1 MKKVESVKQRTFY
14 TAFWP
19 VGSPV
24 VLAGGK
30 MDKMSSLTLDLVAL
44 LSLLSCNGDEDG
56 YLVVTLVALIRMAN
70 IHFGRKVTTNR
81 FLLEQQGFKK
91 CGQAGEID
99 ATF

>member
-1 MKKVESVKQRTFY
+1 MKKVESVRQKTFY

-44 LSLLSCNGDEDG
+44 LSLFICVGNE
-56 YLVVTLVALIRMAN
+56 VWILVATYELLIRMAN
-70 IHFGRKVTTNR
+70 IHGGSN
-81 FLLEQQGFKK
+81 KK
-91 CGQAGEID
+91 RQAVS
-99 ATF
+99 

>member
-1 MKKVESVKQRTFY
+1 MKKVESVRQKTFY

-44 LSLLSCNGDEDG
+44 LSLFICVGNE
-56 YLVVTLVALIRMAN
+56 VWILVATIPH
-70 IHFGRKVTTNR
+70 ICHFFYTGKI
-81 FLLEQQGFKK
+81 F
-91 CGQAGEID
+91 GE
-99 ATF
+99 

>member
-1 MKKVESVKQRTFY
+1 MKKDESVRQKTFY

-44 LSLLSCNGDEDG
+44 LSLFICVGNE
-56 YLVVTLVALIRMAN
+56 VWILVATYELLIRMAN
-70 IHFGRKVTTNR
+70 IHFG
-81 FLLEQQGFKK
+81 
-91 CGQAGEID
+91 GERND
-99 ATF
+99 

>member
-1 MKKVESVKQRTFY
+1 MKKVESVRQKTFY

-44 LSLLSCNGDEDG
+44 LSLFICVGNE
-56 YLVVTLVALIRMAN
+56 VWILVATYELLIRMAN
-70 IHFGRKVTTNR
+70 IHFG
-81 FLLEQQGFKK
+81 
-91 CGQAGEID
+91 GERND
-99 ATF
+99 

>member
-30 MDKMSSLTLDLVAL
+30 MDKMSSLTLDLAAP
-44 LSLLSCNGDEDG
+44 LSLFSCNGDEDG
-56 YLVVTLVALIRMAN
+56 YLVAILVALIRMAN
-70 IHFGRKVTTNR
+70 ILFGGKRNDKLFPRRTR
-81 FLLEQQGFKK
+81 
-91 CGQAGEID
+91 ISRM
-99 ATF
+99 

>member
-14 TAFWP
+14 TAFWL

-30 MDKMSSLTLDLVAL
+30 MDKMSSLALDLVAL

-56 YLVVTLVALIRMAN
+56 YLVATLVALIRMVN
-70 IHFGRKVTTNR
+70 FHFGGKSNDKPFPPR
-81 FLLEQQGFKK
+81 
-91 CGQAGEID
+91 
-99 ATF
+99 ATRI

>member
-1 MKKVESVKQRTFY
+1 MKKVESVRQKTFY

-44 LSLLSCNGDEDG
+44 LGPSYNP
-56 YLVVTLVALIRMAN
+56 
-70 IHFGRKVTTNR
+70 
-81 FLLEQQGFKK
+81 
-91 CGQAGEID
+91 
-99 ATF
+99 